1 VGGEVRRSVKRTSL
15 RLVLF
20 LGGLV
25 VWGTVAVQAGLAQS
39 SFSRG
44 EALFL
49 DNKPQEALV
58 HLESA
63 VAENPGN
70 ARAALY
76 LGISYQQLDRTDEA
90 IAVYRRALPGAGKD
104 TALVAYNL
112 GNAYY
117 TKGNASLA
125 EQYYS
130 QAIEADPVYASAY
143 LNRANTRVG
152 QGALREA
159 IVDYELYLSLEPVSS
174 KRPQIEQLLGLIRE
188 EFAAEERRKI
198 QEEVEAERRQR
209 LLEEVAA
216 SLQSAAEESQGLSS
230 GSEEV
235 LGYEGE
241 FELE

>member
-1 VGGEVRRSVKRTSL
+1 MRRGL
-15 RLVLF
+15 GLWVL
-20 LGGLV
+20 
-25 VWGTVAVQAGLAQS
+25 AVLLAGNGFAQS

-49 DNKPQEALV
+49 DDKPQDALV
-58 HLESA
+58 YLESA

-70 ARAALY
+70 LRAAVY
-76 LGISYQQLDRTDEA
+76 LGLSYQQLDRTDEA
-90 IAVYRRALPGAGKD
+90 IAVYRRILPGAGKD
-104 TALVAYNL
+104 TAMVAYNL

-117 TKGNASLA
+117 TKGNSSLA

-143 LNRANTRVG
+143 LNRANARVG
-152 QGALREA
+152 QGALRDA

-174 KRPQIEQLLGLIRE
+174 KRPRIEELLALIRE
-188 EFAAEERRKI
+188 EFAAEERRRI
-198 QEEVEAERRQR
+198 QEEVDAERRQR
-209 LLEEVAA
+209 FLEEVAA
-216 SLQSAAEESQGLSS
+216 SLQSAAEETQGLSS
-230 GSEEV
+230 GSEDV

>member
-1 VGGEVRRSVKRTSL
+1 MKSL
-15 RLVLF
+15 
-20 LGGLV
+20 
-25 VWGTVAVQAGLAQS
+25 VWGVRWRWGFLLFWGIALVQAGFSQS

-44 EALFL
+44 ESFFL
-49 DNKPQEALV
+49 DNKPQEALPY
-58 HLESA
+58 LEAA
-63 VAENPGN
+63 VAENPGTL
-70 ARAALY
+70 RAAIY

-90 IAVYRRALPGAGKD
+90 IAVYRRVLPGAGKD
-104 TALVAYNL
+104 TAAVAYNL

-130 QAIEADPVYASAY
+130 QAIDADPVYASAY
-143 LNRANTRVG
+143 LNRANTKVG
-152 QGALREA
+152 RGALREA
-159 IVDYELYLSLEPVSS
+159 LVDYELYLSLEPVSA
-174 KRPQIEQLLGLIRE
+174 KKPQIESLLELIRGE
-188 EFAAEERRKI
+188 LAAEERRRI

-216 SLQSAAEESQGLSS
+216 SLQSAAEETQGLSS

>member
-1 VGGEVRRSVKRTSL
+1 VKWY
-15 RLVLF
+15 RLGFLLF
-20 LGGLV
+20 
-25 VWGTVAVQAGLAQS
+25 WGTAIVQAGFSQS

-58 HLESA
+58 YLESA

-70 ARAALY
+70 LRAAIY

-90 IAVYRRALPGAGKD
+90 IAVYRRVLPGAGKD
-104 TALVAYNL
+104 TAVIAYNL

-117 TKGNASLA
+117 TKGNIVLA

-130 QAIEADPVYASAY
+130 QAIEADSVYASAY
-143 LNRANTRVG
+143 LNRANAKVG
-152 QGALREA
+152 RGALREA
-159 IVDYELYLSLEPVSS
+159 IIDYELYLSLEPVSA
-174 KRPQIEQLLGLIRE
+174 KRPRIEALLEFIRGE
-188 EFAAEERRKI
+188 LAAEERRKI
-198 QEEVEAERRQR
+198 QEEVDAERRQR
-209 LLEEVAA
+209 LLEDVAA
-216 SLQSAAEESQGLSS
+216 SLQSAAEETQGLSS